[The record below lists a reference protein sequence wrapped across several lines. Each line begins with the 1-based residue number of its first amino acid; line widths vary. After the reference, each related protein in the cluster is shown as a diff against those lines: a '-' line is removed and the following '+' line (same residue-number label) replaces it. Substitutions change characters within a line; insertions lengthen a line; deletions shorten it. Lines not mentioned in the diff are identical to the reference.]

1 MKSKVKLDDK
11 IFTNPRVVVGDFV
24 KFYDCG
30 ETDAIYK
37 VAADT
42 SYSLHKRILVEVT
55 SETKKLDGDIVTG
68 WPARERPE
76 LCKEYKLNPKKDYWY
91 VDFWKKPLIL
101 LKNE

>member
-1 MKSKVKLDDK
+1 MKRKVKLTSK
-11 IFTNPRVVVGDFV
+11 KFANPMVTIGDFV

-37 VAADT
+37 VAAT
-42 SYSLHKRILVEVT
+42 VHGHRILVEVT
-55 SETKKLDGDIVTG
+55 SETRKLDGDIVHG
-68 WPARERPE
+68 WPAGERPE